1 MKSNRKKQSVKEV
14 KAAVAARE
22 GRPVHEV
29 ILNVRA
35 DFRRLMLEGGL
46 AAMQA
51 LFEAEIAEL
60 CGPRYIRGDAETSLA
75 SRWGSQRGVVT
86 MGGQKV
92 AIAKPRVR
100 QGAKE
105 VRLRTYE
112 ELTDEDPLNERALE
126 QMVIGVSTRKY
137 ARSLETPAPVLER
150 SGVSKSAVSRR
161 FVAMTQ
167 AQLESA
173 LSEALSDREWVALL
187 LDGIEFAGHVVVIA
201 MGIDSTGK
209 KHVLGLREGS
219 TENATLCREMLS
231 GIVARGVPA
240 DRSVLV
246 VIDGGKGL
254 RKAVTQVFGQYA
266 LVQRCQVHKRRNV
279 LDQLPQELRPQ
290 AKSVMEQAYA
300 AGTSGAAAKKQ
311 LDNLARILKEKHPG
325 ASASLLEGLEETLTI
340 KHLGLS
346 EALMRS
352 LATTNGIEN
361 LNGTIRHVSKRV
373 KRWNGGTMVLRWVAT
388 GVFEASRG
396 LRRLRG
402 HKDMPALVAC
412 LRQRDRDLSCDTQ
425 REAG

>member
-1 MKSNRKKQSVKEV
+1 MKSNRKKQTVKEV
-14 KAAVAARE
+14 KTAVAARE
-22 GRPVHEV
+22 GSPLREV

-46 AAMQA
+46 ATMQA

-60 CGPRYIRGDAETSLA
+60 CGPRYARGDAESCLA
-75 SRWGSQRGVVT
+75 SRWGRQGGVVT

-92 AIAKPRVR
+92 AIRKPRVR
-100 QGAKE
+100 RGAKE
-105 VRLRTYE
+105 VSLRTYE

-150 SGVSKSAVSRR
+150 SGVGKSAVSRR

-167 AQLESA
+167 LQLESA
-173 LSEALSDREWVALL
+173 LSLALSDREWVALL

-266 LVQRCQVHKRRNV
+266 VVQRCQVHKRRNV

-290 AKSVMEQAYA
+290 TKSVLEQAYA
-300 AGTSGAAAKKQ
+300 SGTSGAAAKKQ
-311 LDNLARILKEKHPG
+311 LENLARILQEKHPG
-325 ASASLLEGLEETLTI
+325 ASGSLLEGLEETLTI

-346 EALMRS
+346 ETLMRG

-373 KRWNGGTMVLRWVAT
+373 KRWSGGTMVLRWVAT

-396 LRRLRG
+396 LHRLRG
-402 HKDMPALVAC
+402 HQDMPALVAW
-412 LRQRDRDLSCDTQ
+412 LKQRDRDLNCDTQ
-425 REAG
+425 RAAG

>member
-1 MKSNRKKQSVKEV
+1 MKSNRKKQAVKKV
-14 KAAVAARE
+14 KTAVAARE
-22 GRPVHEV
+22 RRPVHEV
-29 ILNVRA
+29 VLNVRA

-46 AAMQA
+46 ATMQA

-60 CGPRYIRGDAETSLA
+60 CGPRYAHPGAESPLA
-75 SRWGSQRGVVT
+75 SRWGHQGGVVV

-92 AIAKPRVR
+92 AVSKPRVR
-100 QGAKE
+100 QAGKE
-105 VRLRTYE
+105 VPLRTYE
-112 ELTDEDPLNERALE
+112 ELTVEDPLNERALE

-137 ARSLETPAPVLER
+137 ARSLETPAPILER

-167 AQLESA
+167 LQLDSA

-201 MGIDSTGK
+201 MGVDSTGK

-240 DRSVLV
+240 NRSILV

-266 LVQRCQVHKRRNV
+266 VVQRCQVHKRRNV
-279 LDQLPQELRPQ
+279 LDQLPQGLRPQ

-300 AGTSGAAAKKQ
+300 AGTSGATAKKQ
-311 LDNLARILKEKHPG
+311 LENLARSLQEKHPG
-325 ASASLLEGLEETLTI
+325 ASGSLLEGLEETLTI
-340 KHLGLS
+340 KYLGLS
-346 EALMRS
+346 EALTRG
-352 LATTNGIEN
+352 LATTH
-361 LNGTIRHVSKRV
+361 R
-373 KRWNGGTMVLRWVAT
+373 
-388 GVFEASRG
+388 
-396 LRRLRG
+396 
-402 HKDMPALVAC
+402 
-412 LRQRDRDLSCDTQ
+412 
-425 REAG
+425 